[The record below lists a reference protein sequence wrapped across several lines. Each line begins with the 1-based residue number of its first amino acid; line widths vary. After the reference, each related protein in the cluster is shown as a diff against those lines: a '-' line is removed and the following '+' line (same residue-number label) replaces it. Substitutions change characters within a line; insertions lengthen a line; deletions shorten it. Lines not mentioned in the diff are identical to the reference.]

1 VRVDHTETSVE
12 LTISD
17 DGRGSP
23 ALRLGRDELGP
34 AGHFGLQSMYRRAAG
49 VGGHLEI
56 TSDDDGTVVHL
67 SVPRTW

>member
-1 VRVDHTETSVE
+1 
-12 LTISD
+12 
-17 DGRGSP
+17 
-23 ALRLGRDELGP
+23 
-34 AGHFGLQSMYRRAAG
+34 MYRRAAG